1 MSRLPPRTLARRA
14 ALQWLYQ
21 CDAGGDADP
30 ATRAAFLDRERTGPA
45 ARAFAETLIDGTL
58 AARDALDAVLAPLAT
73 NWSLDRMTTVDRNI
87 LRLAAWELLH
97 HAATPAKVVL
107 NEAIELA
114 KQFGTEHSGR
124 FVNGI
129 LNRLLP
135 KARAA
140 RGESEPEVVA

>member
-1 MSRLPPRTLARRA
+1 MARPRPRTLARRV

-30 ATRAAFLDRERTGPA
+30 ATRAAFLDRERLDPES
-45 ARAFAETLIDGTL
+45 RAFADALIDGTL
-58 AARDALDAVLAPLAT
+58 AVRDALDAMLAGLST

-87 LRLAAWELLH
+87 LRLGAWELLH
-97 HAATPAKVVL
+97 HPATPPKVVL
-107 NEAIELA
+107 DEAIELA

-129 LNRLLP
+129 LNRLMP
-135 KARAA
+135 QARAV
-140 RGESEPEVVA
+140 RGESEPEAV